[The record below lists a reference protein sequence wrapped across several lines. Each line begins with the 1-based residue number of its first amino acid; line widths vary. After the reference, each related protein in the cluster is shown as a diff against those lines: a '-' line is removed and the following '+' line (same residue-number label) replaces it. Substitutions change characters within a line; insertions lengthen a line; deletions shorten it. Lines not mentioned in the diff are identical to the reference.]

1 MDASLEDIALEYED
15 YHILGIEG
23 KPESLEIALIHRQ
36 RMLARH
42 LILTE
47 CRPLPEE
54 TLERENHLLNPE
66 SHD

>member
-1 MDASLEDIALEYED
+1 MIHWYVYKRMQIMILEK
-15 YHILGIEG
+15 EG

-36 RMLARH
+36 RMFARH

-47 CRPLPEE
+47 CQPPQEE

-66 SHD
+66 SHG

>member
-1 MDASLEDIALEYED
+1 MLLEYED
-15 YHILGIEG
+15 YDYHILETEG
-23 KPESLEIALIHRQ
+23 KPESLEIALIHRCQ

-47 CRPLPEE
+47 CQPLPEE

-66 SHD
+66 SHG